1 MIFLIS
7 TAIFLSIPIFF
18 NYEKKAEIIKL
29 YLFENYN
36 YKINNYERIKYNI
49 FPLPNLE
56 FINAEINVKTSKDN
70 LGVKKIKIYPN
81 LLNIYNYKNFNSNK
95 IILIDSQITFQISK
109 FKNISNQL
117 FKKKK
122 KLIFDSLNLKMI
134 DKNIPII
141 EFDNIKFT
149 NYGYSKN
156 LIRGNALG
164 KKFKIKIDD
173 DYKTINFK
181 LLNTGIN
188 ADVFFNENQKENFK
202 HGIFKFKILN
212 INFKSNFE
220 YDGKVINIYNSYF
233 RSKNLSFKNKGEII
247 LNPFLDIN
255 SKFFIEEF
263 NFQILR
269 QVDFI
274 KLFKLKDFLRKI
286 NNRSEINYKSKKF
299 NRKFFDDFNLKI
311 NLAYG
316 RINFS
321 KRLSSPTLATQCDG
335 DINLLEE
342 YPVLVFDCH
351 VKSENKKELLKKFSI
366 KTKNKNEI
374 FELKVKGNLSIF
386 NRKINFKN
394 ITVNDSYNASTEDL
408 KYFKSSFENILFD
421 ENFLEIFNLK
431 KIKNFIIEVS

>member
-1 MIFLIS
+1 
-7 TAIFLSIPIFF
+7 
-18 NYEKKAEIIKL
+18 
-29 YLFENYN
+29 
-36 YKINNYERIKYNI
+36 
-49 FPLPNLE
+49 
-56 FINAEINVKTSKDN
+56 
-70 LGVKKIKIYPN
+70 
-81 LLNIYNYKNFNSNK
+81 
-95 IILIDSQITFQISK
+95 
-109 FKNISNQL
+109 
-117 FKKKK
+117 
-122 KLIFDSLNLKMI
+122 MI